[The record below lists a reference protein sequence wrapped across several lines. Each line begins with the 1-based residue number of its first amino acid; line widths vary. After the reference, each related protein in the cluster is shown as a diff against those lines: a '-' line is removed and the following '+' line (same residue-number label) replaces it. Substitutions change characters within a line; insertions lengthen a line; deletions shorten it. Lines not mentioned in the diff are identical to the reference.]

1 MDWNRPDQTCYLQR
15 FWVQFLLI
23 MEIYTTGYGTE
34 FVLFNFFFS
43 ASKAYGV
50 TLQVRVEES
59 VYVCVSNYFVLKQ
72 I

>member
-1 MDWNRPDQTCYLQR
+1 MAQNLS
-15 FWVQFLLI
+15 FL
-23 MEIYTTGYGTE
+23 T
-34 FVLFNFFFS
+34 FFFFS